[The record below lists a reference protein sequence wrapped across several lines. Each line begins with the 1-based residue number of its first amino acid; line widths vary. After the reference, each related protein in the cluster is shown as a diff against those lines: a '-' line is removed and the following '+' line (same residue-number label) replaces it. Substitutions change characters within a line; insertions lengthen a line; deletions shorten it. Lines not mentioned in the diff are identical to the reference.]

1 MLFNLYIDDLAV
13 EICKMG
19 GIKSYFY
26 ADDLAALTK
35 GKIQKIK
42 LLESI

>member
-13 EICKMG
+13 ELRRMSG
-19 GIKSYFY
+19 VKSYFY

-35 GKIQKIK
+35 GKIQR
-42 LLESI
+42 